1 MSIRKSTA
9 NDLPAMLALYADA
22 RRFMAENGNPNQ
34 WVNGYPAREM
44 LEADIAS
51 GNSYVC
57 EEDGKVVGTFYFVI
71 GDDPTYAVIED
82 GAWLDDEQYGVVHR
96 ITSALGT
103 RGVASFCLD
112 WCYRQHGNIRIDTHA
127 DNIPMQKCVLKN
139 GFVRCGIIHLE
150 NGDPRIAY
158 QRGARAGKRG

>member
-1 MSIRKSTA
+1 MLSIRKSTA

-82 GAWLDDEQYGVVHR
+82 GAWLDDEQYASHRPLAPVVWR
-96 ITSALGT
+96 AFVWTGATASTGTSASTPT
-103 RGVASFCLD
+103 RTTSPCRNVC
-112 WCYRQHGNIRIDTHA
+112 
-127 DNIPMQKCVLKN
+127 
-139 GFVRCGIIHLE
+139 
-150 NGDPRIAY
+150 
-158 QRGARAGKRG
+158 

>member
-1 MSIRKSTA
+1 MLSIRKSTA

-57 EEDGKVVGTFYFVI
+57 EEDGKVVGGSVPHHYF
-71 GDDPTYAVIED
+71 GD
-82 GAWLDDEQYGVVHR
+82 
-96 ITSALGT
+96 
-103 RGVASFCLD
+103 
-112 WCYRQHGNIRIDTHA
+112 
-127 DNIPMQKCVLKN
+127 
-139 GFVRCGIIHLE
+139 LE
-150 NGDPRIAY
+150 EEYIKRNGDYIAD
-158 QRGARAGKRG
+158 RAARYGDR